1 MAQRKRTTEGDGLF
15 EFTLTN
21 SLHDVAV
28 YNPGEMIV
36 LKDRGIEPRNARG
49 PRREAQC
56 EAKCPVHLSMA
67 PLHHFHS
74 NLLYRSEGF
83 APPIAAPGCFLV
95 RHAASVDCRTIKP
108 FCGCCLRG
116 LSEQQTVRTKI
127 FGCPKW
133 LVMAGQLAAVTGH
146 GECRQLQPNRSDSAS
161 QCAMS
166 SSLSL
171 SRFSLIMLQ
180 LVGSVKEKTPVYSCP
195 ELSAENVACVNMGNR
210 AVKTESHHNI
220 ALALRPCGPLPM
232 LKSPCLAFFAA
243 VQVRLQHVAF
253 NSSSAHGTNCPM
265 KLLQLPKSSFGCA

>member
-1 MAQRKRTTEGDGLF
+1 MAGHGWTAGSSYWTWR
-15 EFTLTN
+15 
-21 SLHDVAV
+21 
-28 YNPGEMIV
+28 M
-36 LKDRGIEPRNARG
+36 
-49 PRREAQC
+49 
-56 EAKCPVHLSMA
+56 
-67 PLHHFHS
+67 
-74 NLLYRSEGF
+74 
-83 APPIAAPGCFLV
+83 PPITAQSKRLCIPIAPCVLV
-95 RHAASVDCRTIKP
+95 C
-108 FCGCCLRG
+108 
-116 LSEQQTVRTKI
+116 
-127 FGCPKW
+127 
-133 LVMAGQLAAVTGH
+133 
-146 GECRQLQPNRSDSAS
+146 SDV
-161 QCAMS
+161 
-166 SSLSL
+166 SL